1 MGPKMDPFSGPC
13 FMLVF
18 WLGGGFKRSYKNLF
32 SDFLKKGGPHFELI
46 FHQNL
51 KNTALSG
58 ITPRSGASYLRDL
71 S

>member
-18 WLGGGFKRSYKNLF
+18 WLGGGFKTSKKKQF
-32 SDFLKKGGPHFELI
+32 SDFPKNGGPHFELI
-46 FHQNL
+46 FPKNL
-51 KNTALSG
+51 KNAVLSG